1 MSPRPRTPSRA
12 KRAGQARSPRRI
24 AERTRWLTVTRVLA
38 RDGGGDLFTDGIR
51 EAEIARLLECKGC
64 GLVDP
69 VEAIAF
75 AYGAEHP
82 RAFVMWC
89 RRNLPQV
96 RQIVEGAARV

>member
-1 MSPRPRTPSRA
+1 MSARPRIPSPA
-12 KRAGQARSPRRI
+12 KRLGQSRSPKRI
-24 AERTRWLTVTRVLA
+24 AQRARWITVTRVLV
-38 RDGGGDLFTDGIR
+38 RDGGAELFTDGIR
-51 EAEIARLLECKGC
+51 EAEITRSLESPSC

-89 RRNLPQV
+89 RRNFPQV